1 MIKEDVRHVLS
12 LSFFWS
18 RSVLMNRG
26 FLWLLFWCNLL
37 GTVYGYIW
45 YDDQLLFTLQNYP
58 AALLVFVPDSPTAS
72 LFFTLSLLFLLYP
85 PSRRSLKNA
94 GYVIQGLAVVT
105 SIKYGVWAAS
115 MIVAGWSFGGDMI
128 WQDFMLIASHLA
140 MAVEALLYV
149 RFFGFG
155 MVSLMIAAGWTL
167 LNDVMDYT
175 FGIYPYLPYELQD
188 YVGGVRTFT
197 FTLTI
202 LSFIAGWIAL
212 KKAKRL

>member
-1 MIKEDVRHVLS
+1 
-12 LSFFWS
+12 
-18 RSVLMNRG
+18 
-26 FLWLLFWCNLL
+26 
-37 GTVYGYIW
+37 
-45 YDDQLLFTLQNYP
+45 
-58 AALLVFVPDSPTAS
+58 
-72 LFFTLSLLFLLYP
+72 
-85 PSRRSLKNA
+85 
-94 GYVIQGLAVVT
+94 
-105 SIKYGVWAAS
+105 
-115 MIVAGWSFGGDMI
+115 MI

-155 MVSLMIAAGWTL
+155 MVSLIVAAGWTL

-175 FGIYPYLPYELQD
+175 FGIYPYLPYELHD
-188 YVGGVRTFT
+188 YVSEVRTFT

>member
-1 MIKEDVRHVLS
+1 MLS

-18 RSVLMNRG
+18 RSVLMNRR

-45 YDDQLLFTLQNYP
+45 YENQLLFTLQNYP

-85 PSRRSLKNA
+85 PQNRGLQ
-94 GYVIQGLAVVT
+94 GVGHVIQGLAVVT
-105 SIKYGVWAAS
+105 SVKYGVWAVS

-155 MVSLMIAAGWTL
+155 MVSLIVAAGWTL

-175 FGIYPYLPYELQD
+175 FGIYPYLPYELHD
-188 YVGGVRTFT
+188 YVSEVRTFT